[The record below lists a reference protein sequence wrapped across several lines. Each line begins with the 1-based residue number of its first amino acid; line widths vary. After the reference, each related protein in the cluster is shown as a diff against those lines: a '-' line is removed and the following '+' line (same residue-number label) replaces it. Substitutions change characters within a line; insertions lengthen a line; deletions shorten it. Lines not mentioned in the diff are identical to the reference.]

1 MSTTP
6 QAAIADASGELFPIR
21 TVSHL
26 TGVNAI
32 TLRAWERRY
41 GLVRPVRTA
50 TGHRLYRREEIDL
63 IHRVVALLDRGIAI
77 SQVNAS
83 LRQPSS
89 PTTLANFS
97 VRGATPWERFRERM
111 VTAITRFDEDD
122 LEDVYNEALALHT
135 IEQVT
140 QHLLVPLLQQL
151 GKRWE
156 STEGTVSEEHFFG
169 VYLRN
174 KLGARYHH
182 RSRRNRGPRVLAA
195 CLPGEHHE
203 AGLLLFALA
212 VHERGMQPVLLG
224 ANMPL
229 EELAVTV
236 KRARCEAIALSGSLT
251 PEPAVLANLQTL
263 ARTAGVPVFVG
274 GMTSVR
280 EHSALVDAGAVPLG
294 TDLNVGAQRIQQT
307 LSSIKPIT

>member
-1 MSTTP
+1 M
-6 QAAIADASGELFPIR
+6 SGELFPIR

-41 GLVRPVRTA
+41 GLIRPVRTPS
-50 TGHRLYRREEIDL
+50 GHRLYRREEIDL

-83 LRQPSS
+83 LQTATPNPSAAPLES
-89 PTTLANFS
+89 
-97 VRGATPWERFRERM
+97 ATPWERFRERM
-111 VTAITRFDEDD
+111 VTAITRFDEDE

-135 IEQVT
+135 IDRVT
-140 QHLLVPLLQQL
+140 LHLLIPLLYQL
-151 GKRWE
+151 GQRWE
-156 STEGTVSEEHFFG
+156 STAGSVAEEHFFG

-182 RSRRNRGPRVLAA
+182 RSRRNRGPCILAA

-203 AGLLLFALA
+203 VGLLLFALA
-212 VHERGMQPVLLG
+212 AHERGLNTTLLG

-229 EELAVTV
+229 NELPATV
-236 KRARCEAIALSGSLT
+236 RRARCSAIVLSSSISPAPDVLT
-251 PEPAVLANLQTL
+251 TQLGELVRA
-263 ARTAGVPVFVG
+263 AGVPVFVG

-280 EHSALVDAGAVPLG
+280 EHDAIAAAGATPLG
-294 TDLNVGAQRIQQT
+294 TDLNVGAHRIKQALT
-307 LSSIKPIT
+307 PAETTT